1 MSVSSKDEDLL
12 ESLRF
17 CLRLTNSITP
27 VSNGRGRIYRRLQW
41 SNRVFYDWLVSIG
54 LTPAKTLTLGPVA
67 VPEKYFPDFFR
78 GCIDGDGSILV
89 YTDRYHAPKN
99 DRYVY
104 QRLYVSLV
112 SASRPFLDWVRT
124 EVRQLLGVHGV
135 VEAKF
140 TQGRRPIW
148 TLRYAKG
155 ESLRLLP
162 WMYYASGVPSLARK
176 REKAQAFIAGLGRGM
191 LATSAGVAKLAD
203 ATDSKSV
210 ARKGIGVRLPSP
222 APFLTILRASL

>member
-1 MSVSSKDEDLL
+1 MHRSCVTIDCDLLKRLYVDEALTFQEIGVALGCGATTVARRLEQAGVPARPRGPRVSGGRLPIPSSSAAWSSELAYAVGLIATDGSPSRDGRHMSVSSKDEDLL

-67 VPEKYFPDFFR
+67 VPEEYFPDFFR

-124 EVRQLLGVHGV
+124 EVRQLLGVH
-135 VEAKF
+135 EI
-140 TQGRRPIW
+140 GR
-148 TLRYAKG
+148 AH
-155 ESLRLLP
+155 
-162 WMYYASGVPSLARK
+162 V
-176 REKAQAFIAGLGRGM
+176 
-191 LATSAGVAKLAD
+191 
-203 ATDSKSV
+203 
-210 ARKGIGVRLPSP
+210 
-222 APFLTILRASL
+222 